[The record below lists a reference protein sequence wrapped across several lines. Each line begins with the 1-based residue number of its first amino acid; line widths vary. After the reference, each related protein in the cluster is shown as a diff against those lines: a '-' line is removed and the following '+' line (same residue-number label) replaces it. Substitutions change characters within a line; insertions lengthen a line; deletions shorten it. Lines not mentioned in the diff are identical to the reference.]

1 VKGHKGPGCPVS
13 EQSYLPGNSADL
25 LSIVM
30 LIRAHGENRD
40 VAILVT
46 ASSCL
51 PVQLELPGSE
61 SVPVAPSPSRWA
73 LKGPVFYGDCAR
85 RRGASCHT
93 TPWISG
99 SIITAVRYS
108 ELT

>member
-1 VKGHKGPGCPVS
+1 MS
-13 EQSYLPGNSADL
+13 EQSYPPGLSADL

-30 LIRAHGENRD
+30 LIRAHGEYWD
-40 VAILVT
+40 VAILVS

-73 LKGPVFYGDCAR
+73 LKGPVFYGPGECAR
-85 RRGASCHT
+85 HRGASCHT
-93 TPWISG
+93 TPRISG
-99 SIITAVRYS
+99 SIIAAVRYS